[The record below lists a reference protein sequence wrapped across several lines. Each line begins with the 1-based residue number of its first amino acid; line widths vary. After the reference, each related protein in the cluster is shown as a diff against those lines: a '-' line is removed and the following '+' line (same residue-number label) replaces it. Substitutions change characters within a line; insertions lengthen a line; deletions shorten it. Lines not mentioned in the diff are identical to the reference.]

1 MDMAHRAEGRLGRA
15 RGRLRRPAVKP
26 LEDKARPHQQVEPPA
41 LLPEVIEHRRV
52 DMRRD
57 AVGQRLPGPGR
68 GAAQVP
74 RHGACEEQIARRQ
87 VVGRGQRRPVQV
99 QRQRVR
105 GNPRQR
111 MPGDRR
117 SPPLP
122 PCAPPARRRDRPRTA
137 HRRAPPP
144 PLPAPE
150 VPTARS
156 EPRARTPDPAM
167 RQKPA
172 RPASSAPRV
181 AVPGHPDRNRC
192 RSRS

>member
-1 MDMAHRAEGRLGRA
+1 
-15 RGRLRRPAVKP
+15 
-26 LEDKARPHQQVEPPA
+26 
-41 LLPEVIEHRRV
+41 
-52 DMRRD
+52 MRRD

-117 SPPLP
+117 SPLYRHALRQPAGAIGREQRIGARHRRRCLRQKSRQRVLSREPGRRILQCGKSPLVLHHPLP
-122 PCAPPARRRDRPRTA
+122 GWLSRGILTEIVVVPDHSRTNA
-137 HRRAPPP
+137 LLHMMTFKHA
-144 PLPAPE
+144 
-150 VPTARS
+150 
-156 EPRARTPDPAM
+156 
-167 RQKPA
+167 
-172 RPASSAPRV
+172 
-181 AVPGHPDRNRC
+181 
-192 RSRS
+192 